1 MGETGEGPQAP
12 GRSNS
17 PARIP
22 AMNPVHSEA
31 AKVST
36 GLFASFESR
45 TSTAAVTFATST
57 QWPAAALRV
66 LLRQVR
72 LAYRMT
78 VPFQDGCASI
88 SAHQAATKPEC
99 FLPFSDD

>member
-1 MGETGEGPQAP
+1 MGPPASGGYGWREPQAS

-22 AMNPVHSEA
+22 AMNPVHSA
-31 AKVST
+31 AANVST

-88 SAHQAATKPEC
+88 SAHEAVADR
-99 FLPFSDD
+99 SAS

>member
-1 MGETGEGPQAP
+1 MK
-12 GRSNS
+12 
-17 PARIP
+17 
-22 AMNPVHSEA
+22 PVHSAA
-31 AKVST
+31 AKVRT

-88 SAHQAATKPEC
+88 SAHQAAADRIASSLSAMTVRLCSADKERSRR
-99 FLPFSDD
+99 SDRASRYT